1 MENVIEYIIFKF
13 LGRKREI
20 ELPDRK
26 YIIYYKNLKVN
37 RIKEDICSIIK
48 NNIQNKKINLSNE
61 IKEKIKQK
69 NNVKLIEKIEENNLK
84 NKEIMKKYLENIIE
98 KLLNIK
104 NKKMQE
110 INIYILIKAYSG
122 DIYKQI
128 LELNQKYKTVNIVT
142 NDINRFRWLQK
153 KIEDSREDEITITN
167 NRKKSLK
174 RAEYIINIDFDNK
187 DINSFS
193 INPYSVIF
201 NLSKNKIENILGFN
215 GIIINNVSINV
226 NKLDL
231 INLNNIE
238 KRYNI
243 NNIYEEEMLK
253 NSKVIEQIEYSFIGN
268 RGILSQKEILKNA

>member
-1 MENVIEYIIFKF
+1 
-13 LGRKREI
+13 
-20 ELPDRK
+20 
-26 YIIYYKNLKVN
+26 
-37 RIKEDICSIIK
+37 
-48 NNIQNKKINLSNE
+48 
-61 IKEKIKQK
+61 
-69 NNVKLIEKIEENNLK
+69 
-84 NKEIMKKYLENIIE
+84 MKKYLENIIE

>member
-110 INIYILIKAYSG
+110 INIYILIKAYSV

-128 LELNQKYKTVNIVT
+128 LELNKKYKTVNIVT

-226 NKLDL
+226 SKLDL

-243 NNIYEEEMLK
+243 NNIYEE
-253 NSKVIEQIEYSFIGN
+253 
-268 RGILSQKEILKNA
+268 

>member
-48 NNIQNKKINLSNE
+48 NNMQNKKINLSNE